1 MKKTVVF
8 LFLIASVAL
17 TAQNDKN
24 VFKFKAET
32 LNYGTIEQNSNGKR
46 SFVFTNN
53 GKTPI
58 TISKIKVSCGCTIAT
73 KPEKPILPGETAK
86 IGVKYATNRL
96 GKFSKT
102 IIVTSS
108 ASKKPKTLRIKGE
121 VIPI

>member
-1 MKKTVVF
+1 M
-8 LFLIASVAL
+8 
-17 TAQNDKN
+17 
-24 VFKFKAET
+24 
-32 LNYGTIEQNSNGKR
+32 NYGTIEQNSNGKR

-58 TISKIKVSCGCTIAT
+58 TISKIKVSCGCTVAT

-102 IIVTSS
+102 ITVTSN

-121 VIPI
+121 VISI